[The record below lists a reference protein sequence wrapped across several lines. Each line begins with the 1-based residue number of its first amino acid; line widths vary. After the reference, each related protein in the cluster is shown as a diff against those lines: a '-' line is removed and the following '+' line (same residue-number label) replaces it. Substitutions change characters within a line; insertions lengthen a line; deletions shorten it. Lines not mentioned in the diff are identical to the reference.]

1 MAAGRPRKS
10 KDEVK
15 SEAATVKLTKQQKED
30 IILLFGSVKEF
41 FRVAV
46 VTLVKKKGV
55 ENG

>member
-46 VTLVKKKGV
+46 VTLIKKKGV
-55 ENG
+55 KNG

>member
-30 IILLFGSVKEF
+30 IILLFGSIKEF

-46 VTLVKKKGV
+46 VTLIKNKGV
-55 ENG
+55 KNG

>member
-15 SEAATVKLTKQQKED
+15 SEAATVKLTRQQKED

-55 ENG
+55 KNG

>member
-55 ENG
+55 KNG